1 MRNPLSNVL
10 RLRNNVLFSSI
21 TYNLIGRALSLIAP
35 LIILPQMLDQLGD
48 RGFAIWVTGVS
59 LTSLAAFLDF
69 GIGNSLLTRLST
81 NFGSNDTVSSRMA
94 IAASFRIV
102 FVISIVLLLLLTLF
116 GMSIHL
122 LGEGAPVY
130 IDSDNILAGLVIL
143 FFILNLPI
151 TLVQRILL
159 AHQQVFLFNLMI
171 VSQAFISVI
180 FALIGIGF
188 DLENWIIV
196 SLYSGSPVFFWLVV
210 NLWYFWSFP
219 QYRPSISECLT
230 GVDRSGIFKLGLSHF
245 FLGILGAVGMNLD
258 IAIVLSTLGAESV
271 SEFALPARIGLVFFM
286 IVATAYI
293 PLWALFGS
301 AISRGEYYWVLRVSA
316 YLSIFGALV
325 ILFAGLLTWLMI
337 DWLMLAWAA
346 RSFDDQ
352 GLVVLGFVYMAA
364 VIAIT
369 SPWNMVLNAA
379 GVVRIQVMGWSGF
392 VFASIIAKFVVVP
405 NFGAWTV
412 GFISAVSY
420 FLFISLPIFFGG
432 FRMLKASI
440 NEASY

>member
-1 MRNPLSNVL
+1 MQSLLSSAL
-10 RLRNNVLFSSI
+10 RLRRNVLFSSI
-21 TYNLIGRALSLIAP
+21 SYNLIGRALSLIAP
-35 LIILPQMLDQLGD
+35 LIILPLMLEQLGG
-48 RGFAIWVTGVS
+48 RAFAIWITGVS

-81 NFGSNDTVSSRMA
+81 SFGSNDTVSARMA

-102 FVISIVLLLLLTLF
+102 SVISIVLLLLLTLF
-116 GMSIHL
+116 GMSMYL
-122 LGEGAPVY
+122 LGEMAPFQ
-130 IDSDNILAGLVIL
+130 IDSDNALAGLVL
-143 FFILNLPI
+143 FFFILNLPI
-151 TLVQRILL
+151 SLVQRILI
-159 AHQQVFLFNLMI
+159 AHQQVFLFNLMV
-171 VSQAFISVI
+171 VSQAFFSVI
-180 FALIGIGF
+180 LALIGISF

-196 SLYSGSPVFFWLVV
+196 GLYSGSPVFFWLVI

-219 QYRPSISECLT
+219 QYRPSISDCLT

-258 IAIVLSTLGAESV
+258 ISIVLSALGAESV
-271 SEFALPARIGLVFFM
+271 SEFALPARIGLIFLM
-286 IVATAYI
+286 IVATACI

-301 AISRGEYYWVLRVSA
+301 AISRGEYYWVLRISI

-325 ILFAGLLTWLMI
+325 IISVGLLTWLMI

-352 GLVVLGFVYMAA
+352 GLVVLGFVCMA
-364 VIAIT
+364 VVVAIT

-379 GVVRIQVMGWSGF
+379 GVVRIQIIGWSGF
-392 VFASIIAKFVVVP
+392 VLASIIAKLVLIP
-405 NFGAWTV
+405 SFGAWII
-412 GFISAVSY
+412 GFISAISY

-440 NEASY
+440 DEASS